1 MRLSYLWI
9 FNLFSGCFNLN
20 LPGLGLVDY
29 CISESEFSVPCK
41 SYVDLYVNRLNSE
54 KTLIP
59 YEYHHFDF
67 CPTDESD
74 SPIENLGQI
83 VFGDRIRP
91 GPYAIDFLKNETCK
105 QACTRRYLGGDL
117 ESEKRLTPLM
127 QGISLNYQHNW
138 IVDNL
143 PVAFCYEFYALRR
156 PYCSY
161 TGFPMGYHPESSDDS
176 YPMSARYMKSGFY
189 YPFNHVDLIITYQ
202 SGTSEEWDTEFGAN
216 LGRIISVKVRPRS
229 INHRDPY
236 NLDCNVN
243 AELLAIPTEPLEQ
256 GRKLNIT
263 YTYSVTFVRDNSDK
277 WSSRWDYI
285 VDSLPYTKIQW
296 YNILCSLVVVLFLSG
311 MVASIMLRTMHKD
324 IERYNRL
331 DVQQEIFGWVS
342 LHGDVFRPPRYGML
356 LAVLL
361 GSGIQVFGMALVTF
375 VFAGLGLL
383 SPANRGSLMSCLIL
397 SFGFLGTPAGY
408 ISARIYKSFGG
419 DQCMISVLLTSTLCP
434 GIVFSLTLA
443 MNAILWIKTS
453 SGAIPISTLFS
464 LLGLWL
470 CGSVPLTLLG
480 AFFGFGKSVLE
491 LPVQTN
497 EIPRQIPNKSIC
509 MHPIS
514 GIVMGGI
521 LPFICI
527 YIQLYF
533 ALNSI
538 WASQMYDIFGFQ
550 FSIFLILV
558 ITCSESTILLCYSH
572 LRAEDYRWW
581 WRSFLSSGFTAVYL
595 FGYCCHY
602 FVTKLD
608 VQDVASTILYFGY
621 TLIVVFLFFLMTG
634 TIGFLACLWFIRKV
648 YSHIEVG
655 EKQKISAIYKS

>member
-9 FNLFSGCFNLN
+9 FSLFSGCFNFN
-20 LPGLGLVDY
+20 LPGLGPVDY
-29 CISESEFSVPCK
+29 CTESEFSVPCK

-67 CPTDESD
+67 CPIDESN
-74 SPIENLGQI
+74 SPVENLGEI

-91 GPYAIDFLKNETCK
+91 GPYKINFLKNETCK
-105 QACTRRYLGGDL
+105 QACTRRYIGGDS
-117 ESEKRLTPLM
+117 ESEKRLTTLM
-127 QGISLNYQHNW
+127 QGIRLNYQHNW

-143 PVAFCYEFYALRR
+143 PVAFCYEFYGQRR

-161 TGFPMGYHPESSDDS
+161 SGFPMGYYPESSDD
-176 YPMSARYMKSGFY
+176 PMSGRYMKSGFY

-202 SGTSEEWDTEFGAN
+202 SGASEEWDSEFGAN
-216 LGRIISVKVRPRS
+216 FGRIVSVK
-229 INHRDPY
+229 
-236 NLDCNVN
+236 CNTN
-243 AELLAIPTEPLEQ
+243 AEPLAIPTEPLEQ
-256 GRKLNIT
+256 GRKLSIT
-263 YTYSVTFVRDNSDK
+263 YTYSVTFVPATSDK

-285 VDSLPYTKIQW
+285 VDSLPHTNIQW
-296 YNILCSLVVVLFLSG
+296 YSIICSLVVVLFLSG
-311 MVASIMLRTMHKD
+311 MIATIMLRTMHKD
-324 IERYNRL
+324 IERYHRL
-331 DVQQEIFGWVS
+331 DPQQEVVGWIS

-361 GSGIQVFGMALVTF
+361 GSGTQVFGMALVTF
-375 VFAGLGLL
+375 VFACLGLL
-383 SPANRGSLMSCLIL
+383 SPANRGGLMSCLIL
-397 SFGFLGTPAGY
+397 SFGFFGTPAGY

-419 DQCMISVLLTSTLCP
+419 NKCMISVLLTSMLCP
-434 GIVFSLTLA
+434 GIVFSLTVV
-443 MNAILWIKTS
+443 MNVILWIKTS
-453 SGAIPISTLFS
+453 SGAIPISTVFS

-480 AFFGFGKSVLE
+480 AFFGFGKSVIQH
-491 LPVQTN
+491 PVQTN
-497 EIPRQIPNKSIC
+497 EIPRQIPKKSIC

-527 YIQLYF
+527 YIQLFF

-538 WASQMYDIFGFQ
+538 WDGQMYDIYGFR

-595 FGYCCHY
+595 FGYCSHY

-621 TLIVVFLFFLMTG
+621 TLIMVFLVFLMTG
-634 TIGFLACLWFIRKV
+634 TIGFLACLWFMRTI

-655 EKQKISAIYKS
+655 EKPKISANYKL